1 MKKLIIVVASL
12 MVAVGTYGQGQFFFS
27 NRDTT
32 AGVTARFVLP
42 GESGLTTFSSVGTDF
57 TVQMLGGP
65 KGTAVASLKPL
76 EPSSTTFRGAAN
88 TTLAG
93 YVTPVTVTVPGV
105 DVNGS
110 ADVLV
115 KVTGPGYTFSQV
127 FNVPS
132 LGGGS
137 ITPPTLPMGNQNL
150 ALTPIPEP
158 TVLALGAMGLGALLV
173 IRRRKQ

>member
-12 MVAVGTYGQGQFFFS
+12 MVAVGAYGQGQFFFS

-42 GESGLTTFSSVGTDF
+42 GELGTGTLSSVGTDY
-57 TVQMLGGP
+57 TVQLLGGP
-65 KGTAVASLKPL
+65 KGTAKNLLKPL

-88 TTLAG
+88 TALAG

-115 KVTGPGYTFSQV
+115 KVTGPKGTYESV
-127 FNVPS
+127 VNIPS

-137 ITPPTLPMGNQNL
+137 ITPPTIPLGAANL
-150 ALTPIPEP
+150 TLTPIPEP

-173 IRRRKQ
+173 MRRRQQ